1 MLATTKET
9 MWVSSTVII
18 VGSSIVEDGL
28 EMQRDVVDNFKQCQ
42 ALSFSYPY
50 TLQFT
55 TFYTPK
61 IHDYV
66 KGFILV
72 RSNGELYTIPGFL
85 PITCTFRFGFVY
97 VFSKETE

>member
-1 MLATTKET
+1 MN
-9 MWVSSTVII
+9 STIII

-28 EMQRDVVDNFKQCQ
+28 EMQRDIIDNFKQRQ
-42 ALSFSYPY
+42 ALSLSYPY
-50 TLQFT
+50 TLQSLLFT
-55 TFYTPK
+55 LPK
-61 IHDYV
+61 FMDYV

-97 VFSKETE
+97 VF